1 MRMIIVEREGLSYV
15 EVSTKET
22 KLEKIE
28 KFATKAGKFIDKVLF
43 SSDISHLPVPKKEM
57 H

>member
-1 MRMIIVEREGLSYV
+1 MRTIIVEREGLSYV